1 MKVTAQMYGQFLVN
15 TPVNVTG
22 TFFANTVGGAFSHD
36 QVSRFL
42 ADSKLTPRIV
52 RDKALSE
59 IPLSPH
65 GFILFDDSVID
76 KDFSFDIEMVRSQ
89 YSGNA
94 HDVIKGIGVVTCV
107 YYNPDVDQFYALDY
121 RIFDPGRD
129 GKSKLN
135 HVQDM
140 LDGLTSRN
148 VAYSYV
154 LMDSWYA
161 VTELMMQIDDL
172 GKIYYCPLKSNRL
185 VDDTGNPYGGK
196 KAYKPVSQLEWDQTT
211 LEHGKL
217 VKVKGFPGNTKVKLF
232 CVQVSTNR
240 TDYVVTN
247 DMTQNS
253 SDGVRKACAIR
264 WKIEEFHR
272 ELKQITGIEK
282 CQSRKGRSQ
291 RNHINLC
298 IQVWMV
304 MKTAAQAAGITI
316 YEQKNIPL
324 RDYVA
329 ERWRKPYTRFS
340 F

>member
-1 MKVTAQMYGQFLVN
+1 MYGQFLVN

-22 TFFANTVGGAFSHD
+22 TFFADTAGSFSHD

-42 ADSKLTPRIV
+42 ASSKLTPRII
-52 RDKALSE
+52 RDKALHE
-59 IPLSPH
+59 IPLSTH
-65 GFILFDDSVID
+65 GFVLFDDTVID

-107 YYNPDVDQFYALDY
+107 YYSPDVDQFYALDY
-121 RIFDPGRD
+121 RIFDPERD
-129 GKSKLN
+129 GQSKLD
-135 HVQDM
+135 HVWDM
-140 LDGLTSRN
+140 LDGLAVRN
-148 VAYSYV
+148 VAYGFV

-161 VTELMMQIDDL
+161 VTELMVHIDDF
-172 GKIYYCPLKSNRL
+172 GKIYYCPLKNNRK
-185 VDDTGNPYGGK
+185 VDDSGGQ
-196 KAYKPVSQLEWDQTT
+196 KAYRAVSTLQWDQTE

-217 VKVKGFPGNTKVKLF
+217 VKVHKFPKNMKVKLF
-232 CVQVSTNR
+232 CVPVSTNR

-247 DMTQNS
+247 DLTQGS
-253 SDGVRKACAIR
+253 ADGVRKASAIR

-272 ELKQITGIEK
+272 ELKQTTGIEK
-282 CQSRKGRSQ
+282 CQARKQRSQ

-298 IQVWMV
+298 MQAWMV
-304 MKTAAQAAGITI
+304 MKTAARQANITI

-329 ERWRKPYTRFS
+329 TRWRQPYTVFE

>member
-1 MKVTAQMYGQFLVN
+1 MKVTAQAYGQFLIN

-22 TFFANTVGGAFSHD
+22 TYFADTTGEFSHD
-36 QVSRFL
+36 EVSRFL
-42 ADSKLTPRIV
+42 SNSKLSPRII
-52 RDKALSE
+52 RDKALSQ

-65 GFILFDDSVID
+65 GFVLFDDTVID
-76 KDFSFDIEMVRSQ
+76 KDFSFQIEMVRSQ

-107 YYNPDVDQFYALDY
+107 YYQPDTDEFYALDY
-121 RIFDPGRD
+121 RVFDPERD
-129 GKSKLN
+129 GLSKVD
-135 HVQDM
+135 HVWDM

-148 VAYSYV
+148 VPYGYV

-161 VTELMMQIDDL
+161 TTELMLRIDEL
-172 GKIYYCPLKSNRL
+172 GKLYYCPVKDNRL
-185 VDDTGNPYGGK
+185 ADDSGESGGGK
-196 KAYKPVSQLEWDQTT
+196 AAYKAVSQLNWDQIS
-211 LEHGKL
+211 LEQGKL
-217 VKVKGFPGNTKVKLF
+217 VKLKGFPGSSKVKLF
-232 CVQVSTNR
+232 CVQVSTDR

-247 DMTQNS
+247 DLTQGS
-253 SDGVRKACAIR
+253 TGGTRKACAIR

-282 CQSRKGRSQ
+282 CQARKQRSQ

-298 IQVWMV
+298 LQAWMV
-304 MKTAAQAAGITI
+304 LKTAARSKGVTV
-316 YEQKNIPL
+316 YEQKNRPL

-329 ERWRKPYTRFS
+329 ERWRKPYTVFS

>member
-1 MKVTAQMYGQFLVN
+1 VKVTAQAYGQFLVN
-15 TPVNVTG
+15 TPLNVTG
-22 TFFANTVGGAFSHD
+22 TYFADTASGFSHD
-36 QVSRFL
+36 RVSDFL
-42 ADSKLTPRIV
+42 KHSKLTPRII
-52 RDKALSE
+52 RDKALSQ

-65 GFILFDDSVID
+65 GFVLFDDTVID
-76 KDFSFDIEMVRSQ
+76 KDFSFTIEMVRSQ

-107 YYNPDVDQFYALDY
+107 YYNPDTDEFYALDY
-121 RIFDPGRD
+121 RIFDPERD
-129 GKSKLN
+129 GQSKLD
-135 HVQDM
+135 HVWDM
-140 LDGLTSRN
+140 LDGLAVRQ
-148 VAYSYV
+148 VPYGYV

-161 VTELMMQIDDL
+161 VTELMVHIDDL

-185 VDDTGNPYGGK
+185 VDDSGNLHGGK
-196 KAYKPVSQLEWDQTT
+196 AAYKQVSQLEWDQLT
-211 LEHGKL
+211 LEQGKL
-217 VKVKGFPGNTKVKLF
+217 VKIKGFPGATKVKLF

-253 SDGVRKACAIR
+253 TDGVRKACAIR

-272 ELKQITGIEK
+272 ELKQTTGIEK
-282 CQSRKGRSQ
+282 CQARKGRSQ

-298 IQVWMV
+298 MQAWMV
-304 MKTAAQAAGITI
+304 MKTAARTAGVTI
-316 YEQKNIPL
+316 YEQKNKPL

-329 ERWRKPYTRFS
+329 ERWRTPYTVFI